1 MASTQ
6 RWIST
11 QRTPRELTSRG
22 HPVAGRQK
30 GAKMD
35 KQEKDTKSQTDR
47 EGQIWNGQTHMS
59 RKRTHTNMDGYKGQ
73 SQRLI
78 NKVTHKGT
86 TNTRQTE
93 TDTEDMQMDGWEAQA
108 DSDGL
113 R

>member
-1 MASTQ
+1 
-6 RWIST
+6 
-11 QRTPRELTSRG
+11 
-22 HPVAGRQK
+22 
-30 GAKMD
+30 
-35 KQEKDTKSQTDR
+35 
-47 EGQIWNGQTHMS
+47 
-59 RKRTHTNMDGYKGQ
+59 MDGYKGH